1 MLVNVATQ
9 RWLFDLESQRLSSV
23 HIWSSQL
30 WSIGPHQDKVGIHR
44 WWSHV
49 TVVVQVGKEEHP
61 YPGEG
66 RVADIKDW
74 FSKGNDQIS
83 KYIKDKGRQVHHCQ
97 QREV

>member
-1 MLVNVATQ
+1 MEYWA
-9 RWLFDLESQRLSSV
+9 SSGQGGHPQV
-23 HIWSSQL
+23 
-30 WSIGPHQDKVGIHR
+30 
-44 WWSHV
+44 WWSRV

-66 RVADIKDW
+66 MVADIKDW